1 MKTSQ
6 SGLDAIKK
14 FEVFRSQAY
23 LDSGGVLTIGFGST
37 RGVTEGMVIGTK
49 EAEERLQDDLRAAEE
64 AVNRLVTVPLSQ
76 DQFDA
81 LVSFVFN
88 VGEGAFQKS
97 TLLRKL
103 NAGDHDSVPVELM
116 KWVHV
121 KKKRVEGLANRRA
134 AEAGIWARGSFVA
147 SNTVPAEPPAPSK
160 APVVGGTILAGA
172 TVAAQTVSQF
182 EGIWTT
188 LQRIGLSPHIL
199 MALTGLAVLGVVVW
213 QVVEWRKGR

>member
-1 MKTSQ
+1 MKTSP
-6 SGLDAIKK
+6 SGLDAIKR
-14 FEVFRSQAY
+14 FEGFRSQAY
-23 LDSGGVLTIGFGST
+23 LDTGGILTIGFGST

-49 EAEERLQDDLRAAEE
+49 EAEERLQDDLRAAEG

-81 LVSFVFN
+81 LVSFIFN

-103 NAGDHDSVPVELM
+103 NAGDHDSVPLELM

-134 AEAGIWARGSFVA
+134 AEAGIWAKGSFVA
-147 SNTVPAEPPAPSK
+147 SNTVLAEPAATSK
-160 APVVGGTILAGA
+160 LLTHGGPILAGA
-172 TVAAQTVSQF
+172 TFSAQVLTQF
-182 EGIWTT
+182 ESIWNSVREMGIN
-188 LQRIGLSPHIL
+188 PHIL